1 MKWNSNLYDNKHSF
15 VAEYGKAM
23 IDFVNTQK
31 GQKILDVGCGTG
43 ILTNE
48 LAKNGA
54 TVIGTDSS
62 KDMIDAAKS
71 NYPHLIFQVQDA
83 TNLPYKNEFDTVFS
97 NAVFHWIQNQEKLLH
112 SIHNSLG
119 NNGMLI
125 CEFGAK
131 NNISQIQTA
140 FEEAAGQKRYIYC
153 SPFFFPSKE
162 EYKLLLEQAGFEV
175 KHIIEYDRP
184 TPLADG
190 EKGLYNWICQF
201 FAGDLLNFSNEEKE
215 EILLETERLCRNS
228 IWKSGQWIADY
239 RRIQVIAVRKVK
251 KE

>member
-23 IDFVNTQK
+23 IDFVNTQT

-54 TVIGTDSS
+54 AVIGTDSS

-97 NAVFHWIQNQEKLLH
+97 NAVFH
-112 SIHNSLG
+112 
-119 NNGMLI
+119 
-125 CEFGAK
+125 
-131 NNISQIQTA
+131 
-140 FEEAAGQKRYIYC
+140 
-153 SPFFFPSKE
+153 
-162 EYKLLLEQAGFEV
+162 
-175 KHIIEYDRP
+175 
-184 TPLADG
+184 
-190 EKGLYNWICQF
+190 
-201 FAGDLLNFSNEEKE
+201 
-215 EILLETERLCRNS
+215 
-228 IWKSGQWIADY
+228 
-239 RRIQVIAVRKVK
+239 
-251 KE
+251 